1 MNFKKIFWIIILIA
15 IIGLI
20 VLGVISL
27 NNSIVPINKENTIVS
42 KEDSNIENGAF
53 ISNDENS
60 NTYNVNNSGDIII
73 IEEKM
78 FMLELND
85 IYLNYKDYEGKTI
98 KYDGFVYIDE
108 FTKATVIGREYYCCG
123 YDSYMIGFEC
133 DFGENKEKMILENDK
148 WFDVE
153 GIICINKGEDG
164 MEYPFVKITSIK
176 EKAEEGQRVVSF

>member
-1 MNFKKIFWIIILIA
+1 MKFKKLFWLILLIL

-20 VLGVISL
+20 ILGVISL
-27 NNSIVPINKENTIVS
+27 NKSIVPINKESAIIS

-53 ISNDENS
+53 VSNDENS

-98 KYDGFVYIDE
+98 KYDGFVYNDE

-133 DFGENKEKMILENDK
+133 EFPEVGEKRTLENDK

-153 GIICINKGEDG
+153 GVICINRDENG
-164 MEYPFVKITSIK
+164 MEYPFIRITSIK
-176 EKAEEGQRVVSF
+176 EKTEEGQRVVTF